1 MHPLSEGM
9 TRVRNEILSLRQER
23 ERFLSGMRR
32 ETRDRKRNVCQML
45 AQFVN
50 GFAEIAPRKADRTV
64 FLSDLKEK
72 VSDLQKKTREDLGG
86 VREALA
92 SLGSGT
98 PNAAVR
104 INRKPESRNSRL
116 VQGTPATEDEPGGT
130 MPTRSES

>member
-1 MHPLSEGM
+1 
-9 TRVRNEILSLRQER
+9 
-23 ERFLSGMRR
+23 
-32 ETRDRKRNVCQML
+32 ML

-92 SLGSGT
+92 SLGSST

-104 INRKPESRNSRL
+104 INRKPESRNS
-116 VQGTPATEDEPGGT
+116 GTPATEDEPGGT

>member
-1 MHPLSEGM
+1 
-9 TRVRNEILSLRQER
+9 
-23 ERFLSGMRR
+23 
-32 ETRDRKRNVCQML
+32 ML

-98 PNAAVR
+98 PNAAVG
-104 INRKPESRNSRL
+104 INRGPESRNSR
-116 VQGTPATEDEPGGT
+116 VATPATEDEPGGT